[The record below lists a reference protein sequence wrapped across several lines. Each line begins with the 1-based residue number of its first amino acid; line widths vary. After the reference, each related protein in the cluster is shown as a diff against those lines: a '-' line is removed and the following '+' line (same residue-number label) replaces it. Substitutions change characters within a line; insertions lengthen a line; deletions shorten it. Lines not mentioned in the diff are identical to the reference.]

1 MDFQLSDEQV
11 QLTQTV
17 RRLAEREFLP
27 RAAHW
32 DEEEAFP
39 WDNVPILR
47 EAGLLGLALPEAYGG
62 SGGTVFDLALVM
74 EQLARCCVATA
85 FIVGQQNG
93 FGAKA
98 IAVFGTEEQQRRY
111 LPGIIR
117 GERLIAWAMS
127 EPGAGSDLRN
137 LVCRA
142 RRTGDGYVLDGRK
155 TFCSLGGV
163 SHLNVVICRFD
174 DVQGFP
180 GLGAVIV
187 EDSFPGFSRGRD
199 IPEMGLRGTAMAD
212 LVFEGCRVPR
222 ENLLIAPGEF
232 RKILKIMD
240 GERTAGNPPMSLG
253 IAQAALE
260 AALKFAQEREA
271 FGQRVADFQGIRWML
286 ADMAIKVEAARLLVY
301 RAAWRAA
308 RGEPDPFEAS
318 VAKAFTNE
326 MAVAVCND
334 ALQIHGGYG
343 YTREFPVERMLRDA
357 RGLCIGDGTTQI
369 QKNIIA
375 KHLVGAEKM
384 GAE

>member
-11 QLTQTV
+11 QLKQTV

-98 IAVFGTEEQQRRY
+98 IALFGTEEQQRRY

-187 EDSFPGFSRGRD
+187 EDSFQS
-199 IPEMGLRGTAMAD
+199 LRQIK
-212 LVFEGCRVPR
+212 
-222 ENLLIAPGEF
+222 ENQVLLC
-232 RKILKIMD
+232 KILTEGIIQPLVNCI
-240 GERTAGNPPMSLG
+240 GRQIETMSPLPAVAETMEG
-253 IAQAALE
+253 MTESLSQLQQDVAR
-260 AALKFAQEREA
+260 LKRA
-271 FGQRVADFQGIRWML
+271 ADFTL
-286 ADMAIKVEAARLLVY
+286 ANMPPSKFQTL
-301 RAAWRAA
+301 
-308 RGEPDPFEAS
+308 
-318 VAKAFTNE
+318 
-326 MAVAVCND
+326 
-334 ALQIHGGYG
+334 
-343 YTREFPVERMLRDA
+343 
-357 RGLCIGDGTTQI
+357 
-369 QKNIIA
+369 
-375 KHLVGAEKM
+375 
-384 GAE
+384 

>member
-1 MDFQLSDEQV
+1 MDFRLTEEQV
-11 QLTQTV
+11 RLKQTV
-17 RRLAEREFLP
+17 RRLAESEFRP

-32 DEEEAFP
+32 DEAEAFP
-39 WDNVPILR
+39 WDNVPLLR
-47 EAGLLGLALPEAYGG
+47 DAGLLGLALPEAYGG
-62 SGGTVFDLALVM
+62 SGGDVFDLALVM
-74 EQLARCCVATA
+74 EELARCCVATA

-98 IAVFGTEEQQRRY
+98 IALFGTEDQRSRY

-117 GERLIAWAMS
+117 GDRLIAWAMS

-142 RRTGDGYVLDGRK
+142 RRAGDGYALDGRK

-163 SHLNVVICRFD
+163 SHLNVVICRFE
-174 DVQGFP
+174 DVAGFP
-180 GLGAVIV
+180 GLGALLV
-187 EDSFPGFSRGRD
+187 EEGFPGFSRGRD

-212 LVFEGCRVPR
+212 LVFENCRVPA

-232 RKILKIMD
+232 KKILQIMD

-260 AALKFAQEREA
+260 AAIRFAQEREA

-286 ADMAIKVEAARLLVY
+286 ADMAVKVEAARLLVY

-318 VAKAFTNE
+318 AAKAFTNE
-326 MAVAVCND
+326 MAVEVCND

-375 KHLVGAEKM
+375 KHLDRGR
-384 GAE
+384 

>member
-1 MDFQLSDEQV
+1 MDFRLTEEQV
-11 QLTQTV
+11 RLKQTV
-17 RRLAEREFLP
+17 RRLAESEFRP

-32 DEEEAFP
+32 DEEETFP
-39 WDNVPILR
+39 WDNVPLLR
-47 EAGLLGLALPEAYGG
+47 DAGLLGLALPEAYGG
-62 SGGTVFDLALVM
+62 SGGDVFDLALVM
-74 EQLARCCVATA
+74 EELARCCVATA

-98 IAVFGTEEQQRRY
+98 IALFGTEAQRSRY

-117 GERLIAWAMS
+117 GDRLIAWAMS

-142 RRTGDGYVLDGRK
+142 RRTGDGYALDGRK

-163 SHLNVVICRFD
+163 SHLNIVICRFD
-174 DVQGFP
+174 DVAGFP
-180 GLGAVIV
+180 GLGALIV
-187 EDSFPGFSRGRD
+187 EEGFPGFSRGRD

-212 LVFEGCRVPR
+212 LVFDNCRVPA

-232 RKILKIMD
+232 KKILQIMD

-260 AALKFAQEREA
+260 AAIRFAQEREA

-286 ADMAIKVEAARLLVY
+286 ADMAVKVEAARLLVY

-308 RGEPDPFEAS
+308 RGEPDPFESSA
-318 VAKAFTNE
+318 AKAFTNE
-326 MAVAVCND
+326 MAVEVCND

-375 KHLVGAEKM
+375 KHLDRGR
-384 GAE
+384 

>member
-1 MDFQLSDEQV
+1 MDFRLTEEQV
-11 QLTQTV
+11 RLKQTV
-17 RRLAEREFLP
+17 RRLAESEFRA

-32 DEEEAFP
+32 DEEETFP
-39 WDNVPILR
+39 WDNVPLLR
-47 EAGLLGLALPEAYGG
+47 DAGLLGLALPEAYGG
-62 SGGTVFDLALVM
+62 SGGDVFDLALVM
-74 EQLARCCVATA
+74 EELARCCVATA

-98 IAVFGTEEQQRRY
+98 IALFGTEAQRSRY

-142 RRTGDGYVLDGRK
+142 RRTGDGYALDGRK

-163 SHLNVVICRFD
+163 SHLNIVICRFD
-174 DVQGFP
+174 DVAGFP
-180 GLGAVIV
+180 GLGALIV
-187 EDSFPGFSRGRD
+187 EEGFPGFSRGRD

-212 LVFEGCRVPR
+212 LVFDNCRVPA

-232 RKILKIMD
+232 KKILQIMD

-260 AALKFAQEREA
+260 AAIRFAQEREA

-286 ADMAIKVEAARLLVY
+286 ADMAVKVEAARLLVY

-308 RGEPDPFEAS
+308 RGEPDPFESSA
-318 VAKAFTNE
+318 AKAFTNE
-326 MAVAVCND
+326 MAVEVCND

-375 KHLVGAEKM
+375 KHLDRGR
-384 GAE
+384 

>member
-1 MDFQLSDEQV
+1 MDFRLTEEQV
-11 QLTQTV
+11 RLKQTV
-17 RRLAEREFLP
+17 RRLAESEFRP

-32 DEEEAFP
+32 DEEETFP
-39 WDNVPILR
+39 WDNVPLLR
-47 EAGLLGLALPEAYGG
+47 DAGLLGLALPEAYGG
-62 SGGTVFDLALVM
+62 SGGDVFDLALVM
-74 EQLARCCVATA
+74 EELARCCVATA

-98 IAVFGTEEQQRRY
+98 IALFGTEAQRSRY

-142 RRTGDGYVLDGRK
+142 RRTGDGYALDGRK

-163 SHLNVVICRFD
+163 SHLNIVICRFE
-174 DVQGFP
+174 DVAGFP
-180 GLGAVIV
+180 GLGALIV
-187 EDSFPGFSRGRD
+187 EEGFPGFSRGRD

-212 LVFEGCRVPR
+212 LVFDNCRVPA

-232 RKILKIMD
+232 KKILQIMD

-260 AALKFAQEREA
+260 AAIRFAQEREA

-286 ADMAIKVEAARLLVY
+286 ADMAVKVEAARLLVY

-308 RGEPDPFEAS
+308 RGEPDPFESSA
-318 VAKAFTNE
+318 AKAFTNE
-326 MAVAVCND
+326 MAVEVCND

-375 KHLVGAEKM
+375 KHLDRGR
-384 GAE
+384 

>member
-1 MDFQLSDEQV
+1 MDFRLTEDQLR
-11 QLTQTV
+11 LKQTV
-17 RRLAEREFLP
+17 RRLAESEFRP

-32 DEEEAFP
+32 DEQEAFP
-39 WDNVPILR
+39 WDNVPLLR
-47 EAGLLGLALPEAYGG
+47 DAGLLGLALPEAYGG
-62 SGGTVFDLALVM
+62 SGGDVFDLALVM
-74 EQLARCCVATA
+74 EELARCCVATA

-98 IAVFGTEEQQRRY
+98 IALFGTEAQRSRY

-117 GERLIAWAMS
+117 GDRLIAWAMS

-137 LVCRA
+137 LVCQA
-142 RRTGDGYVLDGRK
+142 RRTGGGYALDGRK

-163 SHLNVVICRFD
+163 SHLNVVICRFE
-174 DVQGFP
+174 DVAGFP
-180 GLGAVIV
+180 GLGALIV
-187 EDSFPGFSRGRD
+187 EEGLPGFSRGRD

-212 LVFEGCRVPR
+212 LLFDNCRVPAD
-222 ENLLIAPGEF
+222 NLLIAPGEF
-232 RKILKIMD
+232 KKILQIMD

-260 AALKFAQEREA
+260 AAIRFAQEREA

-286 ADMAIKVEAARLLVY
+286 ADMAVKVEAARLLVY

-318 VAKAFTNE
+318 AAKAFTNE
-326 MAVAVCND
+326 MAVEVCND

-375 KHLVGAEKM
+375 KHLDRGR
-384 GAE
+384 

>member
-1 MDFQLSDEQV
+1 MDFELTDEQT
-11 QLTQTV
+11 LLKHTV
-17 RRLAEREFLP
+17 RKAAEREFLP
-27 RAAHW
+27 RAARW

-39 WDNVPILR
+39 WENVPILR
-47 EAGLLGLALPEAYGG
+47 DLGLLGLALPERYGG
-62 SGGTVFDLALVM
+62 GGGSVLDLALVM
-74 EQLARCCVATA
+74 EEVARCCPATA

-98 IAVFGTEEQQRRY
+98 IALFGTEDQRQRY
-111 LPGIIR
+111 LPAIAR
-117 GERLIAWAMS
+117 GEQLIAWAMS

-137 LVCRA
+137 LACRA
-142 RRTGDGYVLDGRK
+142 RREGDHYVLDGSK

-163 SHLNVVICRFD
+163 AQLLVVICRFD
-174 DVQGFP
+174 DVAGFP
-180 GLGAVIV
+180 GLGALIV
-187 EDSFPGFSRGRD
+187 EQGFSGFVRGRD
-199 IPEMGLRGTAMAD
+199 IKEMGLRGTAMAD
-212 LVFEGCRVPR
+212 LFFERCRVPAA
-222 ENLLIAPGEF
+222 NLLIAPGEF
-232 RKILKIMD
+232 KKILAIMD

-260 AALKFAQEREA
+260 AAVKYAGERQA

-286 ADMAIKVEAARLLVY
+286 AEMSMKVEAARLLVY

-308 RGEPDPFEAS
+308 RGAADPFEAS

-326 MAVAVCND
+326 AAVSVCND

-343 YTREFPVERMLRDA
+343 YTRDFPVERMLRDA

-375 KHLVGAEKM
+375 RHLIR
-384 GAE
+384 

>member
-1 MDFQLSDEQV
+1 MDFELSDEQRELKQV
-11 QLTQTV
+11 V
-17 RRLAEREFLP
+17 RRLAEREFRP
-27 RAAHW
+27 RAARW
-32 DEEEAFP
+32 DAEEAFP
-39 WDNVPILR
+39 WDNVPVLR
-47 EAGLLGLALPEAYGG
+47 DAGLLGLALPEAYGG
-62 SGGTVFDLALVM
+62 AGGTVLDLAIVM
-74 EQLARCCVATA
+74 EELARCCVATA

-98 IAVFGTEEQQRRY
+98 IALFGSDDQRRRY

-117 GERLIAWAMS
+117 GDLLIAWAMT
-127 EPGAGSDLRN
+127 EPGAGSDLRR
-137 LVCRA
+137 LACRA
-142 RRTGDGYVLDGRK
+142 RRAGAHYVVDGRK

-163 SHLNVVICRFD
+163 SQLNVVICRFD
-174 DVQGFP
+174 DIPGFP
-180 GLGAVIV
+180 GLGALIV
-187 EDSFPGFSRGRD
+187 EHGVPGFARGRD

-212 LVFEGCRVPR
+212 LVFEDCRVPA
-222 ENLLIAPGEF
+222 ENLLVAPGEF
-232 RKILKIMD
+232 KKILQIMD
-240 GERTAGNPPMSLG
+240 GERAAGNPPMSLG
-253 IAQAALE
+253 IAQGALE
-260 AALKFAQEREA
+260 AALAFAGEREA

-308 RGEPDPFEAS
+308 RGESHPFEAS

-326 MAVAVCND
+326 MAVQVCND

-375 KHLVGAEKM
+375 KHLVRT
-384 GAE
+384 

>member
-1 MDFQLSDEQV
+1 MDFRLTEEQV
-11 QLTQTV
+11 RLKQTV
-17 RRLAEREFLP
+17 RRLAESEFRP

-32 DEEEAFP
+32 DEEETFP
-39 WDNVPILR
+39 WDNVPLLR
-47 EAGLLGLALPEAYGG
+47 DAGLLGLALPEAYGG
-62 SGGTVFDLALVM
+62 SGGDVFDLALVM
-74 EQLARCCVATA
+74 EELARCCVATA

-98 IAVFGTEEQQRRY
+98 IALFGTEAQRSRY

-142 RRTGDGYVLDGRK
+142 RRTGDGYALDGRK

-163 SHLNVVICRFD
+163 SHLNIVICRFD
-174 DVQGFP
+174 DVAGFP
-180 GLGAVIV
+180 GLGALIV
-187 EDSFPGFSRGRD
+187 EEGFPGFSRGRD

-212 LVFEGCRVPR
+212 LVFDNCRVPA

-232 RKILKIMD
+232 KKILQIMD

-260 AALKFAQEREA
+260 AAIRFAQEREA

-286 ADMAIKVEAARLLVY
+286 ADMAVKVEAARLLVY

-308 RGEPDPFEAS
+308 RGEPDPFESSA
-318 VAKAFTNE
+318 AKAFTNE
-326 MAVAVCND
+326 MAVEVCND

-375 KHLVGAEKM
+375 KHLDRGR
-384 GAE
+384 

>member
-1 MDFQLSDEQV
+1 MDFRLTEEQV
-11 QLTQTV
+11 RLKQMV
-17 RRLAEREFLP
+17 RRLAESEFRP

-39 WDNVPILR
+39 WDNLPLLR
-47 EAGLLGLALPEAYGG
+47 DAGLLGLALPEAYGG
-62 SGGTVFDLALVM
+62 SGGSVFDLALAM
-74 EQLARCCVATA
+74 EELARCCVATA

-98 IAVFGTEEQQRRY
+98 IALFGTEAQRSRY
-111 LPGIIR
+111 LPGIVR
-117 GERLIAWAMS
+117 GDRLIAWAMS
-127 EPGAGSDLRN
+127 EPAAGSDLRN

-142 RRTGDGYVLDGRK
+142 RRAGDGYALDGTK

-163 SHLNVVICRFD
+163 AHLSVVICRFEG
-174 DVQGFP
+174 VAGFQGLGALIVEEGFP
-180 GLGAVIV
+180 GFA
-187 EDSFPGFSRGRD
+187 RGRT

-212 LVFEGCRVPR
+212 LVFEDCRVPA

-232 RKILKIMD
+232 KKILQIID

-260 AALKFAQEREA
+260 AALRFAQERQA

-286 ADMAIKVEAARLLVY
+286 ADMAVKIEAARLLVY

-308 RGEPDPFEAS
+308 CGEPDPFESSA
-318 VAKAFTNE
+318 AKAFTNE
-326 MAVAVCND
+326 MAVEVCND

-375 KHLVGAEKM
+375 KHLDRGL
-384 GAE
+384 

>member
-1 MDFQLSDEQV
+1 MDFELSDEQRE
-11 QLTQTV
+11 LRHTV
-17 RRLAEREFLP
+17 RRLAEREFRP

-32 DEEEAFP
+32 DAVEAFP
-39 WDNVPILR
+39 WDNVPVLR

-62 SGGTVFDLALVM
+62 SGGTVLDLALVM
-74 EQLARCCVATA
+74 EELARCCVATA

-98 IAVFGTEEQQRRY
+98 IAAFGTEEQRRRY

-137 LVCRA
+137 LACRA
-142 RRTGDGYVLDGRK
+142 RRAGDGYVLDGRK

-174 DVQGFP
+174 EVQGFP

-187 EDSFPGFSRGRD
+187 EDSFPGFSRGQD

-212 LVFEGCRVPR
+212 LAFEGCRVPA

-232 RKILKIMD
+232 KKILQIMD
-240 GERTAGNPPMSLG
+240 GERAAGNPPMSLG

-260 AALKFAQEREA
+260 AALTFAQEREA

-308 RGEPDPFEAS
+308 QGEPDAFEAS

-375 KHLVGAEKM
+375 KHLDRGR
-384 GAE
+384 

>member
-1 MDFQLSDEQV
+1 MDFRLTEEQV
-11 QLTQTV
+11 RLKQTV
-17 RRLAEREFLP
+17 RRLAESEFRP

-32 DEEEAFP
+32 DEEETFP
-39 WDNVPILR
+39 WDNVPLLR
-47 EAGLLGLALPEAYGG
+47 DAGLLGLALPEAYGG
-62 SGGTVFDLALVM
+62 SGGDVFDLALVM
-74 EQLARCCVATA
+74 EELARCCVATA

-98 IAVFGTEEQQRRY
+98 IALFGTEAQRSRY

-142 RRTGDGYVLDGRK
+142 RRTGDGYTLDGRK

-174 DVQGFP
+174 DVAGFP
-180 GLGAVIV
+180 GLGALIV
-187 EDSFPGFSRGRD
+187 EEGFSGFSRGRD

-212 LVFEGCRVPR
+212 LVFDNCRVPA
-222 ENLLIAPGEF
+222 ECLLIAPGEF
-232 RKILKIMD
+232 KKILQIMD

-260 AALKFAQEREA
+260 AAIRFAQEREA

-286 ADMAIKVEAARLLVY
+286 ADMAVKVEAARLLVY

-318 VAKAFTNE
+318 AAKAFTNE
-326 MAVAVCND
+326 IAVEVCND

-375 KHLVGAEKM
+375 KHLDRGR
-384 GAE
+384 

>member
-1 MDFQLSDEQV
+1 MDFELTDEQT
-11 QLTQTV
+11 LLKHTV
-17 RRLAEREFLP
+17 RKAAEREFLP
-27 RAAHW
+27 RAARW

-39 WDNVPILR
+39 WENVPVLR
-47 EAGLLGLALPEAYGG
+47 DLGLLGLALPERYGG
-62 SGGTVFDLALVM
+62 GGGSVLDLALVM
-74 EQLARCCVATA
+74 EEVARCCPATA

-98 IAVFGTEEQQRRY
+98 IALFGTEDQRQRY
-111 LPGIIR
+111 LPAIAR
-117 GERLIAWAMS
+117 GEQLIAWAMS

-137 LVCRA
+137 LACRA
-142 RRTGDGYVLDGRK
+142 RREGDHYVLDGSK

-163 SHLNVVICRFD
+163 AHLLVVICRFD
-174 DVQGFP
+174 DVAGFP
-180 GLGAVIV
+180 GLGALIV
-187 EDSFPGFSRGRD
+187 EQGFGGFVRGRD
-199 IPEMGLRGTAMAD
+199 IKEMGLRGTAMAD
-212 LVFEGCRVPR
+212 LFFERCAVPGA
-222 ENLLIAPGEF
+222 NLLIAPGEF
-232 RKILKIMD
+232 KKILAIMD

-260 AALKFAQEREA
+260 AAVKYAGERQA

-286 ADMAIKVEAARLLVY
+286 AEMAMKVEAARLLVY

-308 RGEPDPFEAS
+308 RGAADPFEAS

-326 MAVAVCND
+326 AAVSVCND

-343 YTREFPVERMLRDA
+343 YTRDFPVERMLRDA

-375 KHLVGAEKM
+375 RHLIR
-384 GAE
+384 